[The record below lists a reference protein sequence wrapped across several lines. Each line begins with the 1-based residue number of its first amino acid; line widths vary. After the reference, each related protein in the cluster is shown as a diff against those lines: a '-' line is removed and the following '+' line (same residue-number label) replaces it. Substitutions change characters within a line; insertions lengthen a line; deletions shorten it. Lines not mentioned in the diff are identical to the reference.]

1 MNYIKGYPLKDTCL
15 EYYLMFYKGPWM
27 DTMSQKEWDN
37 LTDYQIG
44 MKLYGNFDIKTR
56 VKITSAMTR
65 LKKKNSIE
73 SKYSRV
79 IFTRDD

>member
-1 MNYIKGYPLKDTCL
+1 MSKTKKDTL
-15 EYYLMFYKGPWM
+15 ELELLNFIKNNSNNNG
-27 DTMSQKEWDN
+27 EFI

-65 LKKKNSIE
+65 LKKKNFIE

>member
-1 MNYIKGYPLKDTCL
+1 MSKTKKDTL
-15 EYYLMFYKGPWM
+15 ELELLNFIKNNSNNNGEF
-27 DTMSQKEWDN
+27 T

-65 LKKKNSIE
+65 LKKKNFIE

>member
-1 MNYIKGYPLKDTCL
+1 MSKTKKNTLELELLNFIKNNSNNNG
-15 EYYLMFYKGPWM
+15 EFI
-27 DTMSQKEWDN
+27 